1 MARLEG
7 KATIVTGGAEGIGET
22 TAKMFAQEGAKVV
35 VADINHEKGEKVAE
49 GICQGGGD
57 AVFNHLD
64 VRQEDD
70 WKSVIEATIKKYG
83 KVNVIVNNAG
93 ISMPKDLELTT
104 LDEWNNIFSINSTG
118 VFLGVREGILAMK
131 DSKEP
136 CSIVNRS
143 SIGGQIADPELSAY
157 CASKG
162 AVTILTKA
170 AALYCAKK
178 GYNIRVNSVH
188 PGWIR
193 TPMAEYE
200 ARGMGYEPE
209 DFFAE
214 IGKVHP
220 LGWIGEPIDVA
231 YLDIYL
237 ASDESRW
244 VTGSEFTVD
253 GGYTAQ

>member
-1 MARLEG
+1 MARLVG
-7 KATIVTGGAEGIGET
+7 KVAIVTGGAEGIGEC
-22 TAKMFAQEGAKVV
+22 TARLFAQEGAQVV
-35 VADINHEKGEKVAE
+35 IGDIKGEKAEKVAE
-49 GICQGGGD
+49 EIRKSGGE
-57 AVFNHLD
+57 AVFSRLD
-64 VRQEDD
+64 VRHEDD
-70 WKSVIEATIKKYG
+70 WKSAIKATIQRYG
-83 KVNVIVNNAG
+83 KINVVVNNAG

-104 LDEWNNIFSINSTG
+104 LEEWNNIFSINSTG
-118 VFLGVREGILAMK
+118 VFLGTKQAILAMK
-131 DSKEP
+131 GSKEP
-136 CSIVNRS
+136 HSIINRS

-200 ARGMGYEPE
+200 ARGMGWEPE

-214 IGKVHP
+214 IGKAHP

-231 YLDIYL
+231 YIDVYL

-244 VTGSEFTVD
+244 VTGAEFTVD